1 MNTNSVVE
9 ARMYPP
15 QNPMTQKKRYSLPMR
30 SQESNIN
37 PISIL
42 KNLKTSMLSSK
53 NNAEVSKKMTPIE
66 RLISQT

>member
-66 RLISQT
+66 RLIS